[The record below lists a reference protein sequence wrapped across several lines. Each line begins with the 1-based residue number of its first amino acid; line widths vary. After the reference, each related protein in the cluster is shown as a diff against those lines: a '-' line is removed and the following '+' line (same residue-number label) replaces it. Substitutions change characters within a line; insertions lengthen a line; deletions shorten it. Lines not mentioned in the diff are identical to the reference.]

1 MSTVPDIARPGT
13 GTKPTSA
20 RGRRKA
26 KLGELG
32 PALVFIAPA
41 ALGFGVFFLWPTIRG
56 LYLSLTDF
64 SLFGSPTFIGLDNYR
79 ELVGDAVFWN
89 ALKVTVEY
97 VVINIGLQTIIALAL
112 ANLMYRVTKSA
123 FVRGTLMLPYL
134 IANVV
139 VALVW
144 LWMLDFQIGIVNQ
157 MLEWVGIGKVAWL
170 GSETW
175 AIPSIAFINVWRHV
189 GYTALLI
196 FAGLQTIP
204 ATIYEAAAVDGSSE
218 WRTFWRI
225 TMPLLRPVMVL
236 VLILTI
242 IGSFQIFD
250 TVAVTTKGGPVN
262 ASRVLQYYIY
272 EQAFGRSHFGYAAAI
287 SAVLFLILA
296 GVAFAQLKL
305 LRAGESDLA

>member
-1 MSTVPDIARPGT
+1 MSLHSTQPATKAPPGAAGVRQRRPKRT
-13 GTKPTSA
+13 GD
-20 RGRRKA
+20 
-26 KLGELG
+26 LGVAILFIL
-32 PALVFIAPA
+32 PASV
-41 ALGFGVFFLWPTIRG
+41 GFGLFFLWPTIRG
-56 LYLSLTDF
+56 IYLSFTDY
-64 SLFGSPTFIGLDNYR
+64 SLFGSPTFVGLDNYKK
-79 ELVGDAVFWN
+79 LANDDVFWN

-97 VVINIGLQTIIALAL
+97 VVINIGLQTIFAIIL
-112 ANLMYRVTKSA
+112 ANLMFRLTKSA
-123 FVRGTLMLPYL
+123 LVRGVIMLPYL

-139 VALVW
+139 VALVF
-144 LWMLDFQIGIVNQ
+144 LWTLDYQIGIVNTILDQ
-157 MLEWVGIGKVAWL
+157 IGLGRVAWFGQENL
-170 GSETW
+170 
-175 AIPSIAFINVWRHV
+175 AIPTIALVNVWRHV

-196 FAGLQTIP
+196 FAGLQMIP
-204 ATIYEAAAVDGSSE
+204 NTVYEAAAIDGSSE

-236 VLILTI
+236 VLVLTI

-262 ASRVLQYYIY
+262 ASRVIQYYIW

-296 GVAFAQLKL
+296 GVAFAQMRL